1 MLVMQRE
8 GGERSPCSS
17 CAFVHA
23 SFMSVP
29 RSEAVVGCFPAHNT
43 RIAPLCVTLARCL
56 YRAELQWLHTLVQE
70 KDAVIDPA
78 LPQIREL
85 TAALATKDAAEV
97 QALRAQ
103 LAARGRYAD
112 FEEATKEEGQA
123 H

>member
-1 MLVMQRE
+1 MVVK
-8 GGERSPCSS
+8 RS
-17 CAFVHA
+17 
-23 SFMSVP
+23 
-29 RSEAVVGCFPAHNT
+29 T
-43 RIAPLCVTLARCL
+43 
-56 YRAELQWLHTLVQE
+56 AELQWLHTLVQE

>member
-1 MLVMQRE
+1 VVVK
-8 GGERSPCSS
+8 RS
-17 CAFVHA
+17 
-23 SFMSVP
+23 
-29 RSEAVVGCFPAHNT
+29 T
-43 RIAPLCVTLARCL
+43 
-56 YRAELQWLHTLVQE
+56 AELQRLHTLVQE

-85 TAALATKDAAEV
+85 TAALATTKDAAEV